1 MALLHPPI
9 VGMHFAVLFLAGGTV
24 PNPLDLRFRKVSG
37 LSVEVETEP
46 LPEGGQ
52 NTGVQSLPR
61 GMRHGNLVLER
72 GMVIGSPLN
81 LEFNA
86 SLSTFKFLTSNVLV
100 TLLSP
105 DAVPLAAWLFMKA
118 WPVKWATSDLDAGEP
133 GLVIDTL
140 ELAYTR
146 MQTLRL

>member
-1 MALLHPPI
+1 MATPI
-9 VGMHFAVLFLAGGTV
+9 LGMRFAVLFLAGGAL
-24 PNPLDLRFRKVSG
+24 PNPIDLRFRKVSG
-37 LSVEVETEP
+37 LAIEVDTETQP
-46 LPEGGQ
+46 SGGCNTYQQQLPK
-52 NTGVQSLPR
+52 GV
-61 GMRHGNLVLER
+61 RHGNLVLER

-86 SLSTFKFLTSNVLV
+86 SLSTFKFLTSNVLI
-100 TLLSP
+100 TLLSA
-105 DAVPLAAWLFMKA
+105 DNAPLAAWLFMKA

-146 MQTLRL
+146 MQPMRL